1 MRRFRPAPLSR
12 LALLEGDQKSDRLFT
27 DLGLRDDLQAGLT
40 AAQDAVKRIP
50 GLPVLYTTGQV
61 LTDGMRAMFVG
72 RSAFVAKPIPT
83 INSVPRLT
91 TCLMPG
97 ERKKAST
104 RRGDAMLEGEAD
116 EKKCRSGVTWRSIGS
131 VVGDVSAALDSQH
144 V

>member
-1 MRRFRPAPLSR
+1 MRRFRPARLSR
-12 LALLEGDQKSDRLFT
+12 LALLEGDQKSDLLFT

-40 AAQDAVKRIP
+40 AAQGAVKRIP

-61 LTDGMRAMFVG
+61 LTDGMCTMFVE

-104 RRGDAMLEGEAD
+104 SRGDTMLEGERRR
-116 EKKCRSGVTWRSIGS
+116 EEVPVRGN
-131 VVGDVSAALDSQH
+131 VGAQ
-144 V
+144 

>member
-12 LALLEGDQKSDRLFT
+12 LALLECDQKSDRLFT
-27 DLGLRDDLQAGLT
+27 DLGLRDDLQA
-40 AAQDAVKRIP
+40 AVARKRQLREFP
-50 GLPVLYTTGQV
+50 GSRFSTPPAKV
-61 LTDGMRAMFVG
+61 LTDGMRAMFVE